1 MPRRGGERR
10 ETVRNGVKRLHN
22 EKLLGRLECEELATF
37 QYLSLSI
44 RKVNYVAQV
53 T

>member
-1 MPRRGGERR
+1 M
-10 ETVRNGVKRLHN
+10 THD
-22 EKLLGRLECEELATF
+22 EKILGRLGCEELAMF

-53 T
+53 M